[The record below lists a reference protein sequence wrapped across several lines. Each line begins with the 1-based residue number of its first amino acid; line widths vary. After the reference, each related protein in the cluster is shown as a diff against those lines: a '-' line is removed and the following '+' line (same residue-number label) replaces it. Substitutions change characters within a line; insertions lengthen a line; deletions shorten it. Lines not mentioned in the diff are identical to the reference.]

1 MTTDNLTTN
10 VQPELFTLPDAKPL
24 LAVRACEGSC
34 ENHKGEVIPVII
46 EGHGWDGI
54 KFNYCQAAI
63 EEDERRGFV
72 VRHDR

>member
-1 MTTDNLTTN
+1 MENENLNLNVTTA
-10 VQPELFTLPDAKPL
+10 DAKPV

-34 ENHKGEVIPVII
+34 EIHKGEVIPVII

-54 KFNYCQAAI
+54 KFNYCQEAI
-63 EEDERRGFV
+63 KEDERRGFI

>member
-1 MTTDNLTTN
+1 MKDELTTN
-10 VQPELFTLPDAKPL
+10 AHAGQVAPPDAKPL

>member
-1 MTTDNLTTN
+1 MQKDDLKN
-10 VQPELFTLPDAKPL
+10 VSTGSSNTV

-34 ENHKGEVIPVII
+34 EIHKGEVIPVII

-54 KFNYCQAAI
+54 KFNYCQEAI

>member
-1 MTTDNLTTN
+1 METENLNTHET
-10 VQPELFTLPDAKPL
+10 PAYAKSV

-34 ENHKGEVIPVII
+34 EVHRGEVMPVII
-46 EGHGWDGI
+46 EGHGWDGV
-54 KFNYCQAAI
+54 KFNYCQEAI

>member
-1 MTTDNLTTN
+1 MSTEDKLKNETANGT
-10 VQPELFTLPDAKPL
+10 KPV

-34 ENHKGEVIPVII
+34 EVHKGEVVPVII
-46 EGHGWDGI
+46 EGHGWDGA

>member
-1 MTTDNLTTN
+1 MNTDDLKSKT
-10 VQPELFTLPDAKPL
+10 PADAKPV

-34 ENHKGEVIPVII
+34 KIHKGEVMPVII

-54 KFNYCQAAI
+54 KFNYCQEAI

-72 VRHDR
+72 VRHER

>member
-1 MTTDNLTTN
+1 MTEDNLHTKVDLEN
-10 VQPELFTLPDAKPL
+10 GSPADAKPV

-34 ENHKGEVIPVII
+34 DVHKGEVLPVII
-46 EGHGWDGI
+46 EGHGWDGT

>member
-1 MTTDNLTTN
+1 MNNEQKAQSLPSACL
-10 VQPELFTLPDAKPL
+10 VQNGM
-24 LAVRACEGSC
+24 LAVRACDGSC
-34 ENHKGEVIPVII
+34 EIHKGEVIPVII

-54 KFNYCQAAI
+54 KFNYCQEAI

>member
-1 MTTDNLTTN
+1 MTKDNNTTN
-10 VQPELFTLPDAKPL
+10 VQLENGSPAFAKPV